1 MKTHHGGFR
10 MLQRE
15 QLLQELVHDS
25 YKSTHK
31 LPEPAHCPDCNAVYH
46 HGRWSWGAVQ
56 PGSHP
61 VVCSACH
68 RVRDRFPAGYVTIQG
83 EFLGGHREEITS
95 LVRGCEEAEKGEHPM
110 QRIMAI
116 AKDGEGLLVTTT
128 DSHLARRIGDA
139 LHDAY
144 KGELDYQYNKEENLL
159 RVSWRR

>member
-1 MKTHHGGFR
+1 MKTQHGGFR

-25 YKSTHK
+25 YKSKHK
-31 LPEPAHCPDCNAVYH
+31 LPEPAHCPDCGAVYH
-46 HGRWSWGAVQ
+46 RGRWSWGAVQ

-61 VVCSACH
+61 EVCSACH
-68 RVRDRFPAGYVTIQG
+68 RVRDRFPAGYVAIQG
-83 EFLGGHREEITS
+83 EFLRDHHEEITS
-95 LVRGCEEAEKGEHPM
+95 LVRGCEQAEKGEHPM

-128 DSHLARRIGDA
+128 DPHLARRIGDA
-139 LHDAY
+139 LHGAY
-144 KGELDYQYNKEENLL
+144 KGELDYHYNKEDNLL